1 MPPPSPLLPPTLPPP
16 QHFRMGPSLTRL
28 LSREGE
34 GGEETEEEEEEE
46 EEENGWREDVRGRRR

>member
-1 MPPPSPLLPPTLPPP
+1 
-16 QHFRMGPSLTRL
+16 MGPSLTRL

>member
-1 MPPPSPLLPPTLPPP
+1 
-16 QHFRMGPSLTRL
+16 MGPSLTRL

-46 EEENGWREDVRGRRR
+46 NGWREDVRGRRR